1 MRNKPV
7 RSLTRPLHWLVPA
20 ALAIALIAATS
31 SARSAKLA
39 IAASVPA
46 SAPAPAASSTAA
58 MVGTWT
64 HAFAAFGQPKY
75 PRGFSHFDYVNPA
88 APKGGTVYLP
98 NPDRRTAFDKFNPF
112 TVRGASPAGLEIF
125 MLETL
130 AITSADEP
138 MTMYGLLAEEM
149 LVAPDKSST
158 KWA

>member
-7 RSLTRPLHWLVPA
+7 RSLTCPLPWLLPA
-20 ALAIALIAATS
+20 ALAIALMAATS
-31 SARSAKLA
+31 SARSAKPA
-39 IAASVPA
+39 TTAAASA
-46 SAPAPAASSTAA
+46 SAPAALSPSASGW
-58 MVGTWT
+58 V
-64 HAFAAFGQPKY
+64 HAYAAFGQPKY

-98 NPDRRTAFDKFNPF
+98 NPDRRTAFDKFNSF
-112 TVRGASPAGLEIF
+112 TVRGAAPAGLEIF

>member
-1 MRNKPV
+1 MRQRV
-7 RSLTRPLHWLVPA
+7 DRCVAAAGLALVVASAGAAQPA
-20 ALAIALIAATS
+20 AA
-31 SARSAKLA
+31 
-39 IAASVPA
+39 PH
-46 SAPAPAASSTAA
+46 APAPASAAGGATAPLN
-58 MVGTWT
+58 GS
-64 HAFAAFGQPKY
+64 HSFAAYGNAKY
-75 PRGFSHFDYVNPA
+75 APGFDHFDYVNPA

-112 TVRGASPAGLEIF
+112 TVRGASPAGLEIY